1 MQRPSKAF
9 DENDRQSITNAVAE
23 AESKTSAEI
32 VPVAAAASG
41 RYDRAEDI
49 AGLVLGLVAMSL
61 VWVAFQGYG
70 EPPDWGFAW
79 SNFELPAMIL
89 AAVLGFV
96 AGAATTAWCG
106 PLRRLFVSRQEMKD
120 EVAARA
126 RALFFDERIH
136 HTAGKTGVLIYIS
149 LFERMATIVAD
160 DAVMK
165 AIGTDAIGEMCAAL
179 TSNLRIDIGLAQA
192 LCDAIRDAGYRLEP
206 VLPRAQDDIN
216 ELDDALVIIE

>member
-1 MQRPSKAF
+1 MQRPSRAF
-9 DENDRQSITNAVAE
+9 SEDDRQAITAAVAE

-61 VWVAFQGYG
+61 VWAAFQGFD

-79 SNFELPAMIL
+79 TSFELPAMIL
-89 AAVLGFV
+89 AAVLGFIAGTV
-96 AGAATTAWCG
+96 ATASCG
-106 PLRRLFVSRQEMKD
+106 PLRRLFVSRQEMED
-120 EVAARA
+120 EVEARA
-126 RALFFDERIH
+126 RALFYDERIH
-136 HTAGKTGVLIYIS
+136 HTAGRTGVLIYIS

-165 AIGTDAIGEMCAAL
+165 AIGKDAVDEMCAAL
-179 TSNLRIDIGLAQA
+179 TGNLRIDIGLAQA
-192 LCDAIRDAGYRLEP
+192 MCDAIKDAGYRLEP
-206 VLPRAQDDIN
+206 ALPRAQDDVN
-216 ELDDALVIIE
+216 ELEDALVIIE